1 MFTVSSTDISYM
13 SSETKSKISERGTA
27 PERRGLGETAKNTFL
42 KDVEVIL
49 DIARGDY
56 VFTTQPG
63 ALRRIIMNLFGNS
76 LKYTDKGLIVVSL
89 ALREL
94 KDEDGASS
102 DDTLLE
108 ITIKDT
114 GKGISSTYLKSN
126 LFTPFSQEDTLAT
139 GVGLGLSIV
148 KSIVNTMNGSIEFQS
163 QLGEGTEVCV
173 KIPLMRV
180 PGSATTES
188 TPSTVS
194 SSGGMSTCMQ
204 GLQSSYCERFAVL
217 YRGNDGLH
225 SNPYDEERA
234 RVLRTY
240 ITQWFGL
247 KAASQTDPVDI
258 VIVDEKD
265 FSKLQSTP
273 LRSCPTVVLCG
284 ASRPRMGNRSH
295 RPSAMEYVSK
305 PFGPYKLAKA
315 IYTCLEKAKG
325 NIDSEVDPTMTFPD
339 QSPIESETGT
349 IVPELGSLNISGQA
363 SSRSP
368 LTEHQ
373 SKSDREDFPFPPTE
387 DKAPQDEQS
396 GDPELLIYPNSH
408 AAGISKALGYAA
420 QTPEALD
427 SKNDVLSPPDLIRL
441 LSRRPNLT
449 QRATAPM
456 IRLNSI
462 IPTSIPISSA
472 VTKPGEADTSISAEE
487 SVTKAV
493 VPTSAPQSDVKSESA
508 DARKPLPT
516 SSEDSNRPPR
526 LLLVEDNSINLQLL
540 KTYMK
545 KRKYKLVDSAENG
558 QLAVDAVET
567 HEEGYDVIFM
577 GEFPYIRLSPP
588 PPPPRRPHSTLHPF

>member
-1 MFTVSSTDISYM
+1 MLVVSSTDISYM

-27 PERRGLGETAKNTFL
+27 SERRGLGERGKNASV

-89 ALREL
+89 ALKDL

-108 ITIKDT
+108 INIKDT
-114 GKGISSTYLKSN
+114 GKGISSAYLRSN

-173 KIPLMRV
+173 KIPLLRV
-180 PGSATTES
+180 PDAATTES
-188 TPSTVS
+188 TPSTAT
-194 SSGGMSTCMQ
+194 SSGSMSTCMQ
-204 GLQSSYCERFAVL
+204 GLQRDYWGKCAVL
-217 YRGNDGLH
+217 FRGNDE
-225 SNPYDEERA
+225 SDSSPYDYERA

-247 KAASQTDPVDI
+247 KAASQTDPVDL

-273 LRSCPTVVLCG
+273 LRIGPTVVLCG
-284 ASRPRMGNRSH
+284 ASRPRMGNRWH
-295 RPSAMEYVSK
+295 KPSAMEYVSK
-305 PFGPYKLAKA
+305 PFGPFKLAKA

-339 QSPIESETGT
+339 ESPVGSETDT
-349 IVPELGSLNISGQA
+349 IVPELRSLSISGQA

-368 LTEHQ
+368 LTDHQ
-373 SKSDREDFPFPPTE
+373 SKSDREDFPFPLTGNQ
-387 DKAPQDEQS
+387 APQEEESRQ
-396 GDPELLIYPNSH
+396 PELQLSPNSH
-408 AAGISKALGYAA
+408 AARITKALEHAA
-420 QTPEALD
+420 QIPEALD
-427 SKNDVLSPPDLIRL
+427 SMRL
-441 LSRRPNLT
+441 TPELTRQVSRRPNLT
-449 QRATAPM
+449 QRATEPFFNFKSLISAP
-456 IRLNSI
+456 
-462 IPTSIPISSA
+462 IPMSFA
-472 VTKPGEADTSISAEE
+472 VTKPEEVVSSTFPEE
-487 SVTKAV
+487 SLTVA
-493 VPTSAPQSDVKSESA
+493 VPTLAPQIEAKPESS
-508 DARKPLPT
+508 KVQGPLAP
-516 SSEDSNRPPR
+516 SSNGSGRPPR

-540 KTYMK
+540 KTFMK

-558 QLAVDAVET
+558 KLAVDAAAA
-567 HEEGYDVIFM
+567 HQEGYDVIFM
-577 GEFPYIRLSPP
+577 GEFLYILITPMPP
-588 PPPPRRPHSTLHPF
+588 PPLPSTRVKIH